1 VAAQL
6 SETAFAS
13 CIQPILQQNCASCHQ
28 PFGGTGASGG
38 AVNTQFTANRFI
50 LTNNDAAD
58 FSVTAAMVNNLATPD
73 NSYLLTRPSN
83 LPHPTGV
90 LSTANRNI
98 IRAWIANTLNATTCS
113 P

>member
-1 VAAQL
+1 
-6 SETAFAS
+6 
-13 CIQPILQQNCASCHQ
+13 
-28 PFGGTGASGG
+28 
-38 AVNTQFTANRFI
+38 
-50 LTNNDAAD
+50 
-58 FSVTAAMVNNLATPD
+58 MVNNLATPD